1 MRMKSTRLKRNIILV
16 LVLLPALSGMPE
28 RVFAQDLVDGNSA
41 DLDDFR
47 TSFRNPASLAFLPNQ
62 FVFGTKAFD
71 VGINPGT
78 FDLSNGYI
86 GYYSPHRRKRLGL
99 NGQFLRTGIFSVTS
113 FGLSYSERLHPSI
126 AVGGRLDVLN
136 QGFDRDRF
144 QGVDPGDPL
153 LSSELSRNYYS
164 IALGVLAMPTPE
176 LSIGAVAE
184 NVNRPNVALSEEEQF
199 HLPVDYDIG
208 VQYRA
213 DRLHPSFNLRY
224 EDGAFRY
231 RLRMGIVLTEDLMA
245 RLEYQRERLG
255 FEGHIRLYRG
265 LNLNYRYQ
273 YPLNELNTFSS
284 GSHNLSFVYD
294 FTRILEIPDLIDVRY
309 TPEPVELSRSREAI
323 PVEGD
328 FIVFSSTPSL
338 DIWEKNI
345 TRRVDDDIP
354 LDFLKRNYHRIF
366 AVEGLESTPG
376 RDEIVAFSPDTS
388 IGLVGSYSKE
398 YRSTLDS
405 LSAYLLEGD
414 VDGTTIVSPE
424 NELLRAGNIKDVII
438 RKTEISPEK
447 ILIVREPPK
456 QGGVGENMPPNK
468 PAVVADTV
476 TTPIGISTGTD
487 TDPDS
492 TVDQE
497 VDLSLLNRTETRID
511 LSQESVQFQVIALN
525 MESYDAPWSLVIH
538 DSDGGKVREFTGS
551 GSIPERI
558 IWDWLDEGGTLVEPG
573 WYSYR
578 FRWTEPDG
586 SSKDS
591 MMGRL
596 FVKKNKKNITIELTR
611 KWLKK
616 IPDAQRLEVLM
627 NQ

>member
-1 MRMKSTRLKRNIILV
+1 
-16 LVLLPALSGMPE
+16 
-28 RVFAQDLVDGNSA
+28 
-41 DLDDFR
+41 
-47 TSFRNPASLAFLPNQ
+47 LPNQ

-71 VGINPGT
+71 VGINPGA
-78 FDLSNGYI
+78 FDLNNGYI
-86 GYYSPHRRKRLGL
+86 GYYSPHWRKRFGL
-99 NGQFLRTGIFSVTS
+99 NGQFLRTGIFNVTS

-136 QGFDRDRF
+136 HGFDRDRF

-176 LSIGAVAE
+176 LSIGTVAE

-199 HLPVDYDIG
+199 RLPVDYDIG

-224 EDGAFRY
+224 EDGAYRY
-231 RLRMGIVLTEDLMA
+231 RLRVGVVLTEDLMA
-245 RLEYQRERLG
+245 RLEYQRERFG

-294 FTRILEIPDLIDVRY
+294 FTRILEIPDLLDVRY

-338 DIWEKNI
+338 EIWEKNI

-354 LDFLKRNYHRIF
+354 LDFLKRNYHKIF
-366 AVEGLESTPG
+366 AVDGLESLPG

-388 IGLVGSYSKE
+388 TGLVGSYSKE

-424 NELLRAGNIKDVII
+424 NELLRAGNIKDVIV
-438 RKTEISPEK
+438 RRTEISPEK
-447 ILIVREPPK
+447 IVIVREPPI
-456 QGGVGENMPPNK
+456 QGGIAEKMLGSE
-468 PAVVADTV
+468 PAVAADTV
-476 TTPIGISTGTD
+476 TTPIGISTGAD
-487 TDPDS
+487 SAPDS
-492 TVDQE
+492 TFDEE

-511 LSQESVQFQVIALN
+511 LSQESVEFQVVALN
-525 MESYDAPWSLVIH
+525 KEGYDAPWTLVIH
-538 DSDGGKVREFTGS
+538 GSNGGKVKEFAGS
-551 GSIPERI
+551 GSVPDRI
-558 IWDWLDEGGTLVEPG
+558 IWDWLDEEGSLVGPG

-578 FRWTEPDG
+578 FRWTKPDG
-586 SSKDS
+586 SSEDS